1 MRFLLRQKR
10 AMIGHTITIKVT
22 AGSTEE
28 IKRVAISLD
37 GRKIDSEILSPPEV
51 QFERVFNQVGGGG
64 PGRNHVLTVR
74 ATNTEGDTKVASLR
88 WNDVS

>member
-10 AMIGHTITIKVT
+10 AMIGHTITVKVT
-22 AGSTEE
+22 AGTTEE
-28 IKRVAISLD
+28 IKRVAISFD

-51 QFERVFNQVGGGG
+51 QFERIFNQIGGGG
-64 PGRNHVLTVR
+64 PGRSHVLTVR

-88 WNDVS
+88 WNDVV